1 MIMQYS
7 FDKNEKK
14 NKQYNNDYDKRNRHN
29 CKQTDYEC
37 Y

>member
-7 FDKNEKK
+7 FDKNEK